1 MSMNRTYR
9 RKSGFT
15 LVEILIVV
23 VILGILAAIVVPQF
37 TNAAN
42 DARAGNLQSQI
53 KTIENQLEL
62 FRARTGAYPTLAEL
76 QAAPTDATRGTSF
89 GVMIDNDYLKTSP
102 TNPVNN
108 SQSVAAAAAA
118 DVGWVWDSATGAFG
132 ASYFDETTGT
142 ITTTP

>member
-1 MSMNRTYR
+1 MG
-9 RKSGFT
+9 GFT

-62 FRARTGAYPTLAEL
+62 YRARTGSYPTLAEL

-89 GVMIDNDYLKTSP
+89 GVLIDADYLKSSP

-118 DVGWVWDSATGAFG
+118 DVGWTWDAATGAFG
-132 ASYFDETTGT
+132 ASYFDESTGQ
-142 ITTTP
+142 ITTDP

>member
-1 MSMNRTYR
+1 MHVNGKRRT
-9 RKSGFT
+9 GFT

-42 DARAGNLQSQI
+42 DARAGNLQTQI
-53 KTIENQLEL
+53 STISNQIEL

-76 QAAPTDATRGTSF
+76 NQVPTDATLGTSF
-89 GVMIDNDYLKTSP
+89 GAMIDADYLKASP
-102 TNPVNN
+102 TNPVNGE
-108 SQSVAAAAAA
+108 QDVAAAAAA
-118 DVGWVWDSATGAFG
+118 DVGWTWIVATGVFG
-132 ASYFDETTGT
+132 ASYFDEGTGT